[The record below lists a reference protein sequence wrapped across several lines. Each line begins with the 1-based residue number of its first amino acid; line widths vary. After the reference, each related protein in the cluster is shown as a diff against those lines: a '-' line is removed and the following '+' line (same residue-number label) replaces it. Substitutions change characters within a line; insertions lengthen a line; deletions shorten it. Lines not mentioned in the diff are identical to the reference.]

1 MLLTETGRAN
11 TRETQRDRA
20 TKKCILS
27 TPLEKISEG
36 IAHDFMSIIGWHQ
49 DKT

>member
-11 TRETQRDRA
+11 TRETQRDRDRN
-20 TKKCILS
+20 KCILS

-36 IAHDFMSIIGWHQ
+36 IVHDSMSIIG
-49 DKT
+49 